1 MSLTIKRFISF
12 MFGLFILSLGVS
24 FTILSRLGAG
34 AWDALSVGLAQLT
47 GFTVGTWV
55 ILIGVIL
62 IFVNAIILMKKPD
75 LLSIVTALILGYF
88 IDLWLLFV
96 FPNFI
101 PTTVLI
107 QVVVLGL
114 GVTLMGCGIA
124 TYLQAEFTIVPIDG
138 FMVAIQ
144 KRFNVNLMTGKT
156 IGEVTALIFAFIAG
170 GPIGVGTIVVT
181 LSIGPM
187 VQLFFPYVERIVY
200 GYH

>member
-12 MFGLFILSLGVS
+12 LFGLFILSLGVS

-62 IFVNAIILMKKPD
+62 IFVNALILKKRPD

-88 IDLWLLFV
+88 IDLWLLFI
-96 FPNFI
+96 FPNFM
-101 PTTVLI
+101 PATVLI

-114 GVTLMGCGIA
+114 GVTLMGFGIA
-124 TYLQAEFTIVPIDG
+124 TYLQAKFTIVPIDG